1 MPAPTRPA
9 TDAAP
14 ATRRRAALLF
24 AANLAAVLA
33 GAAAAAWWLI
43 APSWALL
50 GELGGRLATQPT
62 RIYGQPHV
70 LRAGAP
76 LEIGNL
82 VRELEAQGY
91 RPAGSAGS
99 PPSGRLRLHSDGSLR
114 IGARRA
120 PSAGGMLPARMVEVQ
135 VRSGRI
141 AALRVDGRAVGAVA
155 LEPPLLAAFYGPRR
169 VERRPVTLAD
179 LNNDLV
185 RAVLAAEDDSFFR
198 HGGLSLT
205 GVLRALWVD
214 LSGGEI
220 RQGGSTVTQQLAR
233 NLFLS
238 HERTIA
244 RKVREAALAVALELE
259 LSKWE
264 ILETYLN
271 VVYLG
276 VRDGVNII
284 GVGAAA
290 RVYFGKDA
298 RELSLAEA
306 AALAGMIAAPGSS
319 SPLVSAERCRQR
331 RDRVLKRL
339 AELEWAEPERVRAA
353 LTEPVEAAPEPLA
366 PRHAP
371 YLAELVRRE
380 VAQGWKLKP
389 LEDRG
394 FSVLTTLSLADQ
406 GAAASAVTGG
416 LATLDRGRRTGDD
429 PLQAALVS
437 LDPRTGAI
445 LAYVGGRDWSVSQFD
460 RAGTARRPPGSAF
473 KPVVYA
479 AAFARGALTP
489 ASLLDDSPL
498 SLVMGG
504 RPWAPQNDD
513 GEFAGSISVR
523 RAIEDSRN
531 IPAVRAALA
540 VGLDEVA
547 ALARRLGVTS
557 PLEPLP
563 SLALGAFALSPLEL
577 ATVYGTFAAGGV
589 RPRTHAVTAI
599 LDAAGRPLPPRT
611 PAPSSLPVLSPETC
625 FLLTSV
631 LQGAIARGT
640 GRGVRSAGLDDPLA
654 GKTGTSNDRRDAWF
668 AGYSPERATVVWV
681 GHDSNAPTR
690 LSGASGAVPI
700 WSRFTAAVRPPG
712 GFRELARPAGV
723 VKALIDPASGG
734 LASTRCPITVE
745 EYFLIEH
752 APTAPCPL
760 HAGWRARPL
769 PQEEVPTPRRRSRAD
784 RLFRRR

>member
-1 MPAPTRPA
+1 MHGPGRQLGSPPAPIL
-9 TDAAP
+9 
-14 ATRRRAALLF
+14 RRAALLF
-24 AANLAAVLA
+24 AANVAAVLLV
-33 GAAAAAWWLI
+33 AAAAAWWLI

-50 GELGGRLATQPT
+50 GELGGATVTQPT

-70 LRAGAP
+70 LRVGAP
-76 LEIGNL
+76 LDLGNL
-82 VRELEAQGY
+82 VRDLEVQGY
-91 RPAGSAGS
+91 RPAPGGG
-99 PPSGRLRLHSDGSLR
+99 PPPTGRLRAHGSEVLHVGV
-114 IGARRA
+114 RRA
-120 PSAGGMLPARMVEVQ
+120 PTPGGILPPRLLEVRVRAGQIVALRAGGQ
-135 VRSGRI
+135 V
-141 AALRVDGRAVGAVA
+141 VGSVA
-155 LEPPLLAAFYGPRR
+155 LEPPLLATFYGPRR
-169 VERRPVTLAD
+169 LERRPVTLAD

-238 HERTIA
+238 HERTLA

-259 LSKWE
+259 LGKWE
-264 ILETYLN
+264 ILESYLN

-290 RVYFGKDA
+290 RAYFGKDA

-319 SPLVSAERCRQR
+319 SPLASPERCRQR
-331 RDRVLKRL
+331 RDWVLKRL
-339 AELEWAEPERVRAA
+339 ADLEWVEAERVRDA
-353 LTEPVEAAPEPLA
+353 LAEPVEAAPEPLA

-371 YLAELVRRE
+371 YFAEAVRRE
-380 VAQGWKLKP
+380 VAETWRIKA

-394 FSVLTTLSLADQ
+394 LTVLTTLSLADQ
-406 GAAASAVTGG
+406 RAAGRAVTEG
-416 LATLDRGRRTGDD
+416 LAALERGRRASRD

-437 LDPRTGAI
+437 LDPRSGAV
-445 LAYVGGRDWSVSQFD
+445 LAYVGGRDWSASQFD
-460 RAGTARRPPGSAF
+460 RAGSARRPPGSAF

-504 RPWAPQNDD
+504 KPWTPQNDD
-513 GEFAGSISVR
+513 GNYLGPVSAR
-523 RAIEDSRN
+523 RALEDSRN
-531 IPAVRAALA
+531 VPAVRAALA

-563 SLALGAFALSPLEL
+563 SLALGAFAVSPLEL
-577 ATVYGTFAAGGV
+577 ATVYGTFAAGGM
-589 RPRTHAVTAI
+589 RPRTHGVTAV
-599 LDAAGRPLPPRT
+599 LDAAGRPLARR
-611 PAPSSLPVLSPETC
+611 APHPLPVPALSPEAT
-625 FLLTSV
+625 FLVTSV
-631 LQGAIARGT
+631 LQGAIERGT
-640 GRGVRSAGLDDPLA
+640 GRGVRSAGLADPLA

-668 AGYSPERATVVWV
+668 AGYAPERATVVWV
-681 GHDSNAPTR
+681 GHDSNAATR
-690 LSGASGAVPI
+690 LSGATGALPI
-700 WSRFTAAVRPPG
+700 WSRFTRAVRPPG
-712 GFRELARPAGV
+712 GYGELARPAGV
-723 VKALIDPASGG
+723 VKVLIDPATGA
-734 LASTRCPITVE
+734 LATTRCPITVE
-745 EYFLIEH
+745 EYFLAGH
-752 APTAPCPL
+752 APTALCPL

-769 PQEEVPTPRRRSRAD
+769 PQDEVPTPRRRSLAD